1 MKPTCRFMDICSSRP
16 LHKNLVQHQI
26 TVSLILF
33 TGFLPFP
40 ELETMRAHLFDLS
53 SSDLFSLNAL
63 DLSTGIHS
71 KRFSCEDVMTSFLDH
86 IHHLNPIYNAIVNL
100 RDTDTLLLEARAAD
114 QALSMGRSKGWM
126 HGLPIAVK
134 DLAPTAGIATTLG
147 SPLLQHNM
155 PKEDCLMVSRMR
167 DSGAI
172 LIGKTNTPEF
182 GLGSHTF
189 NTLFGTTSNAYHP
202 QLSAGGSS
210 GGAACALA
218 LRMLPLADGSDFM
231 GSLRNPAAWQNI
243 FGLRPSFGR
252 IPSLPSTELFV
263 QQLGVEGPMA
273 RNMADLSMLLGTQAG
288 CDDRFPL
295 GIDASSNSFMLE
307 MRNLAKGFV
316 SKPNSLSG
324 IKVAWLGDLGGYLPM
339 ERGILSQCEKG
350 LERLE
355 LCGAHIEHLTP
366 NFDPQKVWS
375 AWLVLRHVSVA
386 HRLSPLL
393 SLPGAQSQMKP
404 EALWEIQGA
413 EHISAAQFLNASQTR
428 SQLFQKLQET
438 LQSHD
443 VLCLPSA
450 QVWPFAKEMHWPSSI
465 DTQRGQVQMDTYHRW
480 MEVVIYATLAGLPTL
495 NVPAGFNKE
504 GLPMGMQLIGQPR
517 GEVQL
522 LKIGQAYE
530 AQITDW
536 LSIKPSI
543 LGTV

>member
-1 MKPTCRFMDICSSRP
+1 MHTPSIDPALAPT
-16 LHKNLVQHQI
+16 L
-26 TVSLILF
+26 
-33 TGFLPFP
+33 
-40 ELETMRAHLFDLS
+40 AH
-53 SSDLFSLNAL
+53 SSDPPSNELFSLSAME
-63 DLSTGIHS
+63 LSSGLHAN
-71 KRFSCEDVMTSFLDH
+71 RFSCEDVMTSFLDH

-100 RDTDTLLLEARAAD
+100 RDRDTLLLEARAAD
-114 QALSMGRSKGWM
+114 LALSMGQSKGWM

-134 DLAPTAGIATTLG
+134 DLAQTSGIATTLG
-147 SPLLQHNM
+147 SPLLEHNM
-155 PKEDCLMVSRMR
+155 PKEDCVMVSRMR
-167 DSGAI
+167 ECGAI
-172 LIGKTNTPEF
+172 LMGKTNTPEF

-189 NTLFGTTSNAYHP
+189 NSLFGTTSNAYHP

-243 FGLRPSFGR
+243 FGLRPSQGR
-252 IPSLPSTELFV
+252 IPNLPSTELFV

-273 RNMADLSMLLGTQAG
+273 RNIADLSMLLGTQAG
-288 CDDRFPL
+288 YDDRFPL
-295 GIDASSNSFMLE
+295 GIGSESKDFMQDMKE
-307 MRNLAKGFV
+307 LANGSA

-324 IKVAWLGDLGGYLPM
+324 IKVAWLGDLDGYLPM
-339 ERGILSQCEKG
+339 ERGVLSQCEKG
-350 LERLE
+350 LERLQH
-355 LCGAHIEHLTP
+355 CGAHIEHLSP
-366 NFDPQKVWS
+366 NFDPHTVWS
-375 AWLVLRHVSVA
+375 AWLTLRHVSVA

-413 EHISAAQFLNASQTR
+413 KDISAIHFLNASQTR
-428 SQLFQKLQET
+428 SQLFQKLHT
-438 LQSHD
+438 VLQSHD

-465 DTQRGQVQMDTYHRW
+465 DTQKGLIPMDTYHRW

-495 NVPAGFNKE
+495 NVPVGFNE
-504 GLPMGMQLIGQPR
+504 LGLPMGMQLIGQPR

-530 AQITDW
+530 AQISDW
-536 LSIKPSI
+536 LSIQPSI
-543 LGTV
+543 LGAI

>member
-1 MKPTCRFMDICSSRP
+1 
-16 LHKNLVQHQI
+16 
-26 TVSLILF
+26 
-33 TGFLPFP
+33 
-40 ELETMRAHLFDLS
+40 
-53 SSDLFSLNAL
+53 
-63 DLSTGIHS
+63 
-71 KRFSCEDVMTSFLDH
+71 
-86 IHHLNPIYNAIVNL
+86 
-100 RDTDTLLLEARAAD
+100 
-114 QALSMGRSKGWM
+114 
-126 HGLPIAVK
+126 
-134 DLAPTAGIATTLG
+134 
-147 SPLLQHNM
+147 
-155 PKEDCLMVSRMR
+155 
-167 DSGAI
+167 
-172 LIGKTNTPEF
+172 
-182 GLGSHTF
+182 
-189 NTLFGTTSNAYHP
+189 
-202 QLSAGGSS
+202 
-210 GGAACALA
+210 
-218 LRMLPLADGSDFM
+218 
-231 GSLRNPAAWQNI
+231 
-243 FGLRPSFGR
+243 
-252 IPSLPSTELFV
+252 
-263 QQLGVEGPMA
+263 MA
-273 RNMADLSMLLGTQAG
+273 RNIADLSMLLGTQAG

-295 GIDASSNSFMLE
+295 GIDTSSNSFMLE
-307 MRNLAKGFV
+307 MRELAKGFA

-324 IKVAWLGDLGGYLPM
+324 IKVAWLGDLDGYLPM

-393 SLPGAQSQMKP
+393 SLPGAQNQMKP

-495 NVPAGFNKE
+495 NVPVGFNNE
-504 GLPMGMQLIGQPR
+504 GLPMGMQLIGQPK

-536 LSIKPSI
+536 LSIKPTV